1 MSDAKTNLIA
11 TKSLRYGTR
20 RLMADDGF
28 QARPRDARLL
38 VAIGKARYATEDAKA
53 ADEAPVDDL
62 AALRAEYQTK
72 VGKKPYMGWDV
83 ATLRTKITEAE
94 G

>member
-1 MSDAKTNLIA
+1 MADAKTNLIA
-11 TKSLRYGTR
+11 TKTLRYGTR

-38 VAIGKARYATEDAKA
+38 VAIGKARYATEDAKPA
-53 ADEAPVDDL
+53 AEPVADDL
-62 AALRAEYQTK
+62 A
-72 VGKKPYMGWDV
+72 GKKPYHGWD
-83 ATLRTKITEAE
+83 ADTLRAKIAE